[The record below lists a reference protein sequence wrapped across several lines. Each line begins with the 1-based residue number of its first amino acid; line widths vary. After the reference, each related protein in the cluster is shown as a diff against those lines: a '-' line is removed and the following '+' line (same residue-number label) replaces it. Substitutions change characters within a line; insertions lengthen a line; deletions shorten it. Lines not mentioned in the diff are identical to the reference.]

1 MPVYKYS
8 AADLDGSQITGSLI
22 SDSPRAARD
31 QLREKGLRI
40 LELIEAKEKSQT
52 SGFFTKRVSQT
63 EVVNF
68 IRELATLLSAGIPL
82 LDALNTLERQHKK
95 NFKLVLQNLSDQISA
110 GESLAEAMSHHP
122 LWFDSLSVSIV
133 KVGEST
139 GSLERSL
146 IKLAEFKEKA
156 SRLKNRVISAMLYPM
171 IVGTIG
177 LAVCIFLMTFV
188 VPSLL
193 ETLENSKKELPGVT
207 KFVKAISDI
216 LIQHWLAILACIAGS
231 IFALLAAIKSTKGK
245 QIFHAALL
253 KLPVVGTLISKENIS
268 RMSVILSSLLKSGLE
283 FIQAIK
289 ITRSTLKNV
298 VFQQALR
305 NYEDAISA
313 GKEVAEPLEAAGIFP
328 PMVVQMLAVGQQTG
342 EMEKMLDQLAESYD
356 YQVETATKRLTVI
369 LEPVMIILLA
379 VMVGFVAFATI
390 LPIMEAGNVL

>member
-1 MPVYKYS
+1 MAVFKYN
-8 AADLDGSQITGSLI
+8 AADLDGSNISGSLI
-22 SDSPRAARD
+22 ADSPRSARD
-31 QLREKGLRI
+31 QLRAKGLRI

-52 SGFFTKRVSQT
+52 TGFFTKRVSQT

-82 LDALNTLERQHKK
+82 LDALKTLERQHKK
-95 NFKLVLQNLSDQISA
+95 NFKLILQDLSDQISA
-110 GESLAEAMSHHP
+110 GESLADAMSQHP

-146 IKLAEFKEKA
+146 VKLAEFKEKA

-188 VPSLL
+188 VPNLL
-193 ETLENSKKELPGVT
+193 ETLQNSKKELPAVT
-207 KFVKAISDI
+207 KIVKSISDI
-216 LIQHWLAILACIAGS
+216 LVEHWLAIILGVSGGVVA
-231 IFALLAAIKSTKGK
+231 FLAAIRSTRGK
-245 QIFHAALL
+245 HIFHRVLL

-268 RMSVILSSLLKSGLE
+268 RMAVVLSSLLKSGLE
-283 FIQAIK
+283 FIQAVQ
-289 ITRSTLKNV
+289 ITRSTLKNT
-298 VFQQALR
+298 VFKNALKT
-305 NYEDAISA
+305 YEEAISA
-313 GKEVAEPLEAAGIFP
+313 GKEVAEPLENAGIFP

-379 VMVGFVAFATI
+379 IMVGFVAFATI